1 MDENKQHL
9 QVLQIQMETLA
20 QLEAVE
26 KFLELQ
32 IQMETLAQLEAV
44 EKFLELQQKAGLI
57 SELIRKEA
65 TDVEV

>member
-9 QVLQIQMETLA
+9 QV
-20 QLEAVE
+20 
-26 KFLELQ
+26 LQ

>member
-20 QLEAVE
+20 QLDAV
-26 KFLELQ
+26 K
-32 IQMETLAQLEAV
+32 
-44 EKFLELQQKAGLI
+44 KFLELQQKAGLI
-57 SELIRKEA
+57 GELIRKET

>member
-20 QLEAVE
+20 QLEAV
-26 KFLELQ
+26 KKC
-32 IQMETLAQLEAV
+32 V
-44 EKFLELQQKAGLI
+44 ELQQKAGLI
-57 SELIRKEA
+57 SELIRKET